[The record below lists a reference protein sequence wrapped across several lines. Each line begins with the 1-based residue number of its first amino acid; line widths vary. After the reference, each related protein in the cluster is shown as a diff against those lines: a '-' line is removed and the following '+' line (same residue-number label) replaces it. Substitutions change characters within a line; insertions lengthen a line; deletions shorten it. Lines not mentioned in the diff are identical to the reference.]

1 MFVVTF
7 IYVYLEVINF
17 TLAFAYHHYGKPIM
31 YGVCYMDVGYHNM
44 FIAGGSFDC

>member
-7 IYVYLEVINF
+7 IYVCLEVTNF
-17 TLAFAYHHYGKPIM
+17 TLVFACHDYVEPIM
-31 YGVCYMDVGYHNM
+31 YGVCYMNN